1 MGGGYAG
8 CSAVAVVV
16 IEGRTTSRT
25 YRGTYRSIAEIV
37 VVADVASAENHDR
50 PTDKT
55 TSTAASLLGRCAL
68 GVAPAVA
75 TRLAKGRGA
84 KGRAG
89 NARAHLAKIENFAG
103 KTRLGVR
110 SARALRTAIRFRLPT
125 RIHTGI

>member
-75 TRLAKGRGA
+75 LR
-84 KGRAG
+84 RAAG
-89 NARAHLAKIENFAG
+89 TSVRAEFTLIEKFAG